1 MVHRAVGANCEGET
15 LMNLR
20 QTPMLASAALFVIAT
35 VGGCA
40 QPDRDDAD
48 PPAAEG
54 SRSPTTSEP
63 PTVTGT
69 PPASQP
75 APPESEPT
83 AEAVDY
89 RVTYDWG
96 VPSEQVTV
104 PHEVPAL
111 DPSGPT
117 LPYLVA
123 VYVGDHPEEDP
134 PYQRIAFYFREAF
147 PEYNLQYV
155 REVVQEGSGEPI
167 DLEGNAFLRVG
178 FVNAQAHD
186 NDGASTVETAPDETI
201 GFFNL
206 KSYGSAGDFE
216 GHLTFGL
223 GLQVAP
229 ASDQVLLIR
238 AGELKRPDGSD
249 DFYYVVHVD
258 VQTGLF
264 G

>member
-1 MVHRAVGANCEGET
+1 MNGRRISFLAVLIVGAF
-15 LMNLR
+15 
-20 QTPMLASAALFVIAT
+20 AA
-35 VGGCA
+35 GCA
-40 QPDRDDAD
+40 ESDPVESDRPTAGGASTLTTATTS
-48 PPAAEG
+48 PAA
-54 SRSPTTSEP
+54 
-63 PTVTGT
+63 
-69 PPASQP
+69 ADQP
-75 APPESEPT
+75 APPASEPA
-83 AEAVDY
+83 AEAVEY
-89 RVTYDWG
+89 RVTYEWG
-96 VPSEQVTV
+96 APSDQVTV
-104 PHEVPAL
+104 PHSAVIL
-111 DPSGPT
+111 DPSGPS

-167 DLEGNAFLRVG
+167 ELEGNAFLRVG

-186 NDGASTVETAPDETI
+186 NDGASTVETAPNETI

-229 ASDQVLLIR
+229 DSDQVLLIR
-238 AGELKRPDGSD
+238 AGELKRPDGSG

>member
-1 MVHRAVGANCEGET
+1 MNGRRISFLAVLIVGAF
-15 LMNLR
+15 
-20 QTPMLASAALFVIAT
+20 AA
-35 VGGCA
+35 GCA
-40 QPDRDDAD
+40 ESDPVESDRPTAGGASTPTTAATS
-48 PPAAEG
+48 PPAA
-54 SRSPTTSEP
+54 
-63 PTVTGT
+63 
-69 PPASQP
+69 ADQP
-75 APPESEPT
+75 APPASEPA
-83 AEAVDY
+83 AEAVEY
-89 RVTYDWG
+89 RVTYEWG
-96 VPSEQVTV
+96 APSGQVTV
-104 PHEVPAL
+104 PHSAVIL
-111 DPSGPT
+111 DPSGPS

-167 DLEGNAFLRVG
+167 ELEGNAFLRVG

-186 NDGASTVETAPDETI
+186 NDGASTVETAPNETI

-229 ASDQVLLIR
+229 DSDQVLLIR
-238 AGELKRPDGSD
+238 AGELKRPDGSG

>member
-1 MVHRAVGANCEGET
+1 MNERRTSFLAVLIVGV
-15 LMNLR
+15 
-20 QTPMLASAALFVIAT
+20 LAA
-35 VGGCA
+35 GCA
-40 QPDRDDAD
+40 ESDPVESDRPTAGG
-48 PPAAEG
+48 PSTPTTATTSSPAA
-54 SRSPTTSEP
+54 
-63 PTVTGT
+63 
-69 PPASQP
+69 ADQP
-75 APPESEPT
+75 APPASEPT
-83 AEAVDY
+83 AESVDY
-89 RVTYDWG
+89 RVTYEWG
-96 VPSEQVTV
+96 APSDQVTV
-104 PHEVPAL
+104 PHSAVTL
-111 DPSGPT
+111 DPSGPS

-123 VYVGDHPEEDP
+123 VYVGDHPDEDP

-167 DLEGNAFLRVG
+167 ELEGNAFLRVG

-186 NDGASTVETAPDETI
+186 NDGASTVETAPNETI

-229 ASDQVLLIR
+229 DSDQVLLIR
-238 AGELKRPDGSD
+238 AGELKRPDGTG